1 MQVVD
6 SRSRRTRDGARRE
19 LTVMVGVAVAVLVL
33 VGASAGF
40 ATRSVAQ
47 RQALGDAERSTRRLA
62 DLVVAPLLGEF
73 LRGDRAR
80 TDELDR
86 AIAGRLTEG
95 SLTEVTVWQGDGRVL
110 YSNKT
115 ADIGKRVPP
124 PEEVALAL
132 RGVTTSDVQTGVPE
146 ADEGGTSTAGD
157 PAAESGQQQ
166 RFVEVYVP
174 FAVPGQP
181 PLVFEA
187 YYDYQRVET
196 LARQLM
202 MQTIPL
208 VIAPLLLLQLLQI
221 PASLSLA
228 RRLRRHEQERTR
240 LLERG
245 LATADQERARFAADL
260 HDGPIQDLAGI
271 GYVLGAVAPTV
282 PEGHAPLMLRV
293 QEALQRAIESLRS
306 LMTDLYPPDLQT
318 RTLTRIIADLAEPL
332 RADGLDVDLRAA
344 ELPTLSTESVAA
356 LYRVGKESL
365 VNIRKHARATRVTLR
380 LDLVSG
386 FDAGG
391 DRVRFVVEDDGVGV
405 DESQLDRR
413 AEGHLGLRL
422 LIDRVESLGGQLAIV
437 SGPGRGT
444 RVEAEVPVRSSAE

>member
-1 MQVVD
+1 
-6 SRSRRTRDGARRE
+6 
-19 LTVMVGVAVAVLVL
+19 
-33 VGASAGF
+33 
-40 ATRSVAQ
+40 
-47 RQALGDAERSTRRLA
+47 
-62 DLVVAPLLGEF
+62 
-73 LRGDRAR
+73 
-80 TDELDR
+80 
-86 AIAGRLTEG
+86 
-95 SLTEVTVWQGDGRVL
+95 
-110 YSNKT
+110 
-115 ADIGKRVPP
+115 
-124 PEEVALAL
+124 
-132 RGVTTSDVQTGVPE
+132 
-146 ADEGGTSTAGD
+146 
-157 PAAESGQQQ
+157 
-166 RFVEVYVP
+166 
-174 FAVPGQP
+174 
-181 PLVFEA
+181 
-187 YYDYQRVET
+187 
-196 LARQLM
+196 M

-282 PEGHAPLMLRV
+282 PEGQAPLMLRV

-365 VNIRKHARATRVTLR
+365 VNIRKHAKATKVTLR

-386 FDAGG
+386 SDAGG
-391 DRVRFVVEDDGVGV
+391 VDRLRFVVEDDGVGV

-422 LIDRVESLGGQLAIV
+422 LTDRVESLGGQLAIV

-444 RVEAEVPVRSSAE
+444 RVEAEVPVRSFAE

>member
-1 MQVVD
+1 
-6 SRSRRTRDGARRE
+6 
-19 LTVMVGVAVAVLVL
+19 
-33 VGASAGF
+33 
-40 ATRSVAQ
+40 
-47 RQALGDAERSTRRLA
+47 
-62 DLVVAPLLGEF
+62 
-73 LRGDRAR
+73 
-80 TDELDR
+80 
-86 AIAGRLTEG
+86 
-95 SLTEVTVWQGDGRVL
+95 
-110 YSNKT
+110 
-115 ADIGKRVPP
+115 
-124 PEEVALAL
+124 
-132 RGVTTSDVQTGVPE
+132 
-146 ADEGGTSTAGD
+146 
-157 PAAESGQQQ
+157 
-166 RFVEVYVP
+166 
-174 FAVPGQP
+174 
-181 PLVFEA
+181 LVFEA

-282 PEGHAPLMLRV
+282 PEGQAPLMLRV

-306 LMTDLYPPDLQT
+306 LMTDLYPPDLQS

-332 RADGLDVDLRAA
+332 RADRVDVDLQAA

-365 VNIRKHARATRVTLR
+365 VNVRKHARATKVTLR

-386 FDAGG
+386 SDAGG

-437 SGPGRGT
+437 SEPGRGT
-444 RVEAEVPVRSSAE
+444 RVEAEVPVRSFAE